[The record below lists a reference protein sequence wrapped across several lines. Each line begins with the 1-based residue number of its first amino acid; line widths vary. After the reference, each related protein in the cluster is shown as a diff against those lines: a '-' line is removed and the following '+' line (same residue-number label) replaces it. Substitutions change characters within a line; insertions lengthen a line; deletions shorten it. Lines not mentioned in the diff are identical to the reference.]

1 MPVVEDLVAD
11 CASIASVHIQF
22 WDPSHHE
29 KPDVHKTA
37 MKCEIAYLGTT
48 LQDLPHRT
56 KLCLAQQHDQL
67 YTFTLWISPSVDGG
81 STLPSKPMA

>member
-29 KPDVHKTA
+29 KPDARKTA
-37 MKCEIAYLGTT
+37 MK
-48 LQDLPHRT
+48 
-56 KLCLAQQHDQL
+56 
-67 YTFTLWISPSVDGG
+67 
-81 STLPSKPMA
+81 